1 MEENVQN
8 PEVQNQSILDQAP
21 LAAGIPEEENV
32 IIRKPKQKKKRT
44 GDFLKVEGQ
53 IKRRDAIKNLVK
65 SFKPIVQQAKARNA
79 NEADTANIVHKFF
92 QDVLGWDFLDLTSE
106 YKIKN
111 TFCDLAIRLDGEIM
125 LLIEVKA
132 IGLNL
137 KEEHLRQAS
146 AYAAHEG
153 VHFVMLT
160 NGEVF
165 RVYHVGFGERITVAM
180 VMEVD
185 LSGELALEDYTELY
199 LLSKHSL
206 PKGQLDEYWAQ
217 EEALGRENI
226 IEALQ
231 SEEVIAAVGKYFKSQ
246 YELKV
251 ESTIP
256 KQKISALFNV

>member
-1 MEENVQN
+1 MEDTQN
-8 PEVQNQSILDQAP
+8 SEIQSQSILDNQP
-21 LAAGIPEEENV
+21 VAAGPPDEQSV
-32 IIRKPKQKKKRT
+32 IIQKPRQKKKQRS

-53 IKRRDAIKNLVK
+53 IKRRDALKSLVK
-65 SFKPIVQQAKARNA
+65 SFKPIIQQAKARNA

-111 TFCDLAIRLDGEIM
+111 TFCDLAVKHDGEIR

-160 NGEVF
+160 NGEVY
-165 RVYHVGFGERITVAM
+165 RVYHVGFGERITVAL

-185 LSGELALEDYTELY
+185 LSSELTLDDYTELY

-206 PKGQLDEYWAQ
+206 PKYQIEDYWDQQ
-217 EEALGRENI
+217 ETLSRENI

-231 SEEVIAAVGKYFKSQ
+231 SEEVINALSKYFKSQ

-251 ESTIP
+251 DATTL
-256 KQKISALFNV
+256 KQKVAGLFW